1 MSTER
6 GGYRISLGGGGECVH
21 RLVHNSCSK
30 VFRQAMIKSFDG
42 EGAAPMLMP

>member
-6 GGYRISLGGGGECVH
+6 GGYRVSLGGECCVH

-30 VFRQAMIKSFDG
+30 VFRWAVTKSFDG
-42 EGAAPMLMP
+42 EGAAPVLMP